1 MSNKMSEPNKD
12 KPKSPLGSKVVI
24 STSMMR
30 EQKDNI
36 KRTPQEQE
44 EYERFMKQQ
53 AEYRERWKHFCCL
66 CGKEDY
72 HHHSSRHAFF
82 PCLDEYRCKN
92 CGKFFYQHD
101 HTSNP
106 CFEPYKR
113 LGI

>member
-1 MSNKMSEPNKD
+1 MSTPNKD

-36 KRTPQEQE
+36 KRTPKEQE

-72 HHHSSRHAFF
+72 HHHSSRHAFS
-82 PCLDEYRCKN
+82 LVWMNIDARIVVS
-92 CGKFFYQHD
+92 FFINTTIHQTLVLSHI
-101 HTSNP
+101 NV
-106 CFEPYKR
+106 
-113 LGI
+113 

>member
-1 MSNKMSEPNKD
+1 MSEPNKD

-24 STSMMR
+24 STNMMR
-30 EQKDNI
+30 EKSS
-36 KRTPQEQE
+36 KREKTPEEIEQE
-44 EYERFMKQQ
+44 KFLKQQ

-72 HHHSSRHAFF
+72 HHHSSRHTFF